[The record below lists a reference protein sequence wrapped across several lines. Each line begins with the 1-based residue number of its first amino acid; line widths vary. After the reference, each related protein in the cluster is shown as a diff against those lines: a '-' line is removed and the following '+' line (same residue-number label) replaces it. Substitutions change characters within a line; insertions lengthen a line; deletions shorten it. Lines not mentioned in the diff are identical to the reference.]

1 MKLWVLAV
9 GKPGSLLAEAIAE
22 YEARAQ
28 RYWSLES
35 IEVKEERAGK
45 GVPTSSVI
53 AAESDRLRERMPRGV
68 TVVALTRTGDATSS
82 ERLARDI
89 AGLASSGATGMA
101 FLIGGA
107 HGLSDQ
113 LLRNADRRLR
123 LSTMTLPHDFA
134 RLILLEQLYRV
145 GTIVRGE
152 PYHKARE

>member
-1 MKLWVLAV
+1 MAV
-9 GKPGSLLAEAIAE
+9 GKPGSLLADAIAE
-22 YEARAQ
+22 YETRAR
-28 RYWSLES
+28 RYWSLE
-35 IEVKEERAGK
+35 IVEVKEERAGK
-45 GVPTSSVI
+45 GVATRDV
-53 AAESDRLRERMPRGV
+53 ALAESERLRERVPHGA

-89 AGLASSGATGMA
+89 QGLATSGAIGMA

-107 HGLSDQ
+107 HGLSD
-113 LLRNADRRLR
+113 LALRNADRRLR

-145 GTIVRGE
+145 GTIARGE